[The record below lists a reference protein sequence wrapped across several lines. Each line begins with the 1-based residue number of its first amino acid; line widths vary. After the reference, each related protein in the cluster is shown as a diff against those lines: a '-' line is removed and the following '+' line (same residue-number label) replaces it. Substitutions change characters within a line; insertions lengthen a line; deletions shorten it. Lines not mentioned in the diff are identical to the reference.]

1 MLPPFKRPINT
12 VFQSY
17 ALFPHKSVAEN
28 VGFGLKMQHRPKA
41 EIEARV
47 SEMLR
52 LVRLEELRDRRTSQI
67 SGGQQQRVALARA
80 LAPSPKVLLLD
91 EPLSALDYK
100 LRKEMQLELKRMQHE
115 TGITFIF
122 VTHDQEEA
130 LTMSDRIAVMDKG
143 RVLQVGTPREIY
155 TRPVDRF
162 VAGFIG
168 ETNFMPC
175 TVVSS
180 NHAHAL
186 ARLGDGFT
194 VEVESD
200 AQFADGT
207 AATLSVRPEHARIVA
222 SRQSGLLDATIENL
236 VFIGTGI
243 QLHARLNDGSSFMV
257 LQPDSGKAA
266 PLEIGQ
272 LISIAIN
279 DGAAR
284 LLRN

>member
-1 MLPPFKRPINT
+1 
-12 VFQSY
+12 
-17 ALFPHKSVAEN
+17 
-28 VGFGLKMQHRPKA
+28 
-41 EIEARV
+41 
-47 SEMLR
+47 
-52 LVRLEELRDRRTSQI
+52 
-67 SGGQQQRVALARA
+67 
-80 LAPSPKVLLLD
+80 
-91 EPLSALDYK
+91 
-100 LRKEMQLELKRMQHE
+100 
-115 TGITFIF
+115 
-122 VTHDQEEA
+122 
-130 LTMSDRIAVMDKG
+130 MSDRIAVMDKG

-155 TRPVDRF
+155 TRPADRF

-180 NHAHAL
+180 DRTRAI
-186 ARLGDGFT
+186 ARMGDGFT
-194 VEVESD
+194 VEVESE
-200 AQFADGT
+200 AAFANGT
-207 AATLSVRPEHARIVA
+207 AATLSVRPEHARVIA

-236 VFIGTGI
+236 VFVGSGL

-272 LISIAIN
+272 LVSIAIN

>member
-1 MLPPFKRPINT
+1 
-12 VFQSY
+12 
-17 ALFPHKSVAEN
+17 
-28 VGFGLKMQHRPKA
+28 
-41 EIEARV
+41 
-47 SEMLR
+47 
-52 LVRLEELRDRRTSQI
+52 
-67 SGGQQQRVALARA
+67 
-80 LAPSPKVLLLD
+80 
-91 EPLSALDYK
+91 
-100 LRKEMQLELKRMQHE
+100 
-115 TGITFIF
+115 
-122 VTHDQEEA
+122 
-130 LTMSDRIAVMDKG
+130 MDKG

-155 TRPVDRF
+155 TRPADRF